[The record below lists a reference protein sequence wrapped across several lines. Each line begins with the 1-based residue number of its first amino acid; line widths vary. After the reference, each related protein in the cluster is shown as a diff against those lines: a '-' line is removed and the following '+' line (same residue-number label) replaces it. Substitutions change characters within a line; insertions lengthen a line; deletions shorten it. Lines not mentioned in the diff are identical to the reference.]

1 MVSMLIIV
9 GLLLLFHFFLVD
21 HPPADDENEV
31 AKVDP
36 VPVDL
41 ISVVISDMMDLPMVV
56 GIFVMRR

>member
-1 MVSMLIIV
+1 MLIMI

-21 HPPADDENEV
+21 HPPDDDENEV
-31 AKVDP
+31 AEADP

-41 ISVVISDMMDLPMVV
+41 ISVVISDMMDLPMMV